1 MPGTGGDRCGAAC
14 GDMRIRRHGGVS
26 RVREASAF
34 LDKKGRSMA
43 SSAAK
48 SEAKEKFLV
57 LPILVLILAQ
67 MGTSGDNGALSLA
80 ATALTTDLGATVAD
94 IQLANMVYSLMAGA
108 FMIAGGMM
116 GTIIGWKKNFRIG
129 AALCALGE
137 VVLAFAPNMMIFIW
151 GGRVLV
157 GFGASFM
164 IPSVLGLVP
173 KIYFGKNRLLA
184 FGCIGAASGLSALL
198 PLVLGVVMELA
209 GMKVTFLVLA
219 AYFAMVL
226 LLSFKLPEIEQSD
239 GKLKFDGIGVALAAL
254 GLFLFLVGI
263 SQIST
268 WGLVEAF
275 PGAPSIGGFSPAIP
289 MVIAGLIIL
298 GILVVVEKKVEAK
311 NGLALLP
318 QSFLKTPQV
327 LAGLA
332 ASAITFFF
340 MGVQA
345 ILMAPYLQL
354 VAGWSAITVG
364 VISIVTGAPTFA
376 FSMGIPK
383 FCPNANPRRVI
394 QLGYIVMAIALGCMA
409 MAVTKTGVNDMLI
422 YLGAFLAGTGAGIVS
437 SQANN
442 VVALAVNERDAA
454 QSGGIQTTMR
464 NVGQALG
471 IALLGAVLLF
481 GITNSV
487 KADAA
492 ASDAISPEVNE
503 QLADMNFSLVSDAN
517 FEAQISEIDMTDAER
532 TELVKINQDCRFNS
546 TRMAYAVGAA
556 IVLAGLLTT
565 PAIKI
570 FKKEEA

>member
-1 MPGTGGDRCGAAC
+1 
-14 GDMRIRRHGGVS
+14 
-26 RVREASAF
+26 
-34 LDKKGRSMA
+34 MA
-43 SSAAK
+43 STAAAK
-48 SEAKEKFLV
+48 EGGKEKFLV

-80 ATALTTDLGATVAD
+80 ATALTQDLGATVAD

-137 VVLAFAPNMMIFIW
+137 VVLALAPNMMVFIW

-173 KIYFGKNRLLA
+173 KIYYGANRVLA

-219 AYFAMVL
+219 VYFAIVL
-226 LLSFKLPEIEQSD
+226 LLSFKLPEIEQND
-239 GKLKFDGIGVALAAL
+239 GKLKFDGIGVALAGL

-263 SQIST
+263 SQISS

-275 PGAPSIGGFSPAIP
+275 PGAPSIVGFSPAIP

-298 GILVVVEKKVEAK
+298 AVLVVVEKKVEAK

-394 QLGYIVMAIALGCMA
+394 QLGYIVMASALGCMA
-409 MAVTKTGVNDMLI
+409 MAVTKTGVNSMLI
-422 YLGAFLAGTGAGIVS
+422 YLGAFLAGAGAGIVS

-487 KADAA
+487 KAEAA
-492 ASDAISPEVNE
+492 NNAAISPEVNA

-517 FEAQISEIDMTDAER
+517 FEAQLSEIDMTDAER

-546 TRMAYAVGAA
+546 TRMAYAVGAC

>member
-1 MPGTGGDRCGAAC
+1 M
-14 GDMRIRRHGGVS
+14 
-26 RVREASAF
+26 
-34 LDKKGRSMA
+34 
-43 SSAAK
+43 
-48 SEAKEKFLV
+48 
-57 LPILVLILAQ
+57 LA
-67 MGTSGDNGALSLA
+67 
-80 ATALTTDLGATVAD
+80 V
-94 IQLANMVYSLMAGA
+94 
-108 FMIAGGMM
+108 
-116 GTIIGWKKNFRIG
+116 
-129 AALCALGE
+129 
-137 VVLAFAPNMMIFIW
+137 
-151 GGRVLV
+151 
-157 GFGASFM
+157 
-164 IPSVLGLVP
+164 
-173 KIYFGKNRLLA
+173 
-184 FGCIGAASGLSALL
+184 
-198 PLVLGVVMELA
+198 
-209 GMKVTFLVLA
+209 
-219 AYFAMVL
+219 YFAIVL
-226 LLSFKLPEIEQSD
+226 LLSFKLPEIEQND
-239 GKLKFDGIGVALAAL
+239 GKLKFDGIGVALAGL

-263 SQIST
+263 SQISS

-275 PGAPSIGGFSPAIP
+275 PGAPSIAGFSPAIP

-298 GILVVVEKKVEAK
+298 AVLVVVEKKVEAK

-394 QLGYIVMAIALGCMA
+394 QLGYIVMASALGCMA
-409 MAVTKTGVNDMLI
+409 MAVTKTGVNSMLI
-422 YLGAFLAGTGAGIVS
+422 YLGAFLAGSGAGIVS

-487 KADAA
+487 KAEAA
-492 ASDAISPEVNE
+492 NNAAISPEVNA

-517 FEAQISEIDMTDAER
+517 FEAQLSEIDMTDAER
-532 TELVKINQDCRFNS
+532 TELVKINQDCRFSS
-546 TRMAYAVGAA
+546 TRLAYGVGAA
-556 IVLAGLLTT
+556 IVLCGLLTT

>member
-1 MPGTGGDRCGAAC
+1 
-14 GDMRIRRHGGVS
+14 
-26 RVREASAF
+26 
-34 LDKKGRSMA
+34 MA
-43 SSAAK
+43 STAAAK
-48 SEAKEKFLV
+48 EGGKEKFLV

-80 ATALTTDLGATVAD
+80 ATALTQDLGATVAD

-137 VVLAFAPNMMIFIW
+137 VVLAFAPNMMVFIW

-173 KIYFGKNRLLA
+173 KIYYGANRVLA

-219 AYFAMVL
+219 VYFAIVL
-226 LLSFKLPEIEQSD
+226 LLSFKLPEIEQND
-239 GKLKFDGIGVALAAL
+239 GKLKFDGIGVALAGL

-263 SQIST
+263 SQISS

-275 PGAPSIGGFSPAIP
+275 PGAPSIAGFSPAIP

-298 GILVVVEKKVEAK
+298 AILVVVEKKVEAK

-394 QLGYIVMAIALGCMA
+394 QLGYIVMASALGCMA
-409 MAVTKTGVNDMLI
+409 MAVTKTGVNSMLI
-422 YLGAFLAGTGAGIVS
+422 YLGAFLAGAGAGIVS

-487 KADAA
+487 KAEAA
-492 ASDAISPEVNE
+492 NNAAISPEVNA

-517 FEAQISEIDMTDAER
+517 FEAQLSEIDMTDAER

-546 TRMAYAVGAA
+546 TRMAYAVGAC

>member
-1 MPGTGGDRCGAAC
+1 
-14 GDMRIRRHGGVS
+14 
-26 RVREASAF
+26 
-34 LDKKGRSMA
+34 
-43 SSAAK
+43 
-48 SEAKEKFLV
+48 
-57 LPILVLILAQ
+57 
-67 MGTSGDNGALSLA
+67 
-80 ATALTTDLGATVAD
+80 
-94 IQLANMVYSLMAGA
+94 
-108 FMIAGGMM
+108 
-116 GTIIGWKKNFRIG
+116 
-129 AALCALGE
+129 
-137 VVLAFAPNMMIFIW
+137 
-151 GGRVLV
+151 
-157 GFGASFM
+157 
-164 IPSVLGLVP
+164 
-173 KIYFGKNRLLA
+173 
-184 FGCIGAASGLSALL
+184 
-198 PLVLGVVMELA
+198 
-209 GMKVTFLVLA
+209 
-219 AYFAMVL
+219 
-226 LLSFKLPEIEQSD
+226 
-239 GKLKFDGIGVALAAL
+239 
-254 GLFLFLVGI
+254 
-263 SQIST
+263 
-268 WGLVEAF
+268 
-275 PGAPSIGGFSPAIP
+275 
-289 MVIAGLIIL
+289 
-298 GILVVVEKKVEAK
+298 
-311 NGLALLP
+311 
-318 QSFLKTPQV
+318 
-327 LAGLA
+327 
-332 ASAITFFF
+332 

-394 QLGYIVMAIALGCMA
+394 QLGYIVMAAALGCMA
-409 MAVTKTGVNDMLI
+409 MAVTKTGVNNMLI

-487 KADAA
+487 KSEA
-492 ASDAISPEVNE
+492 ASNDAISPEVNE

-517 FEAQISEIDMTDAER
+517 FEAQIAEIDMSDAER
-532 TELVKINQDCRFNS
+532 SELVKINQDCRYNS

>member
-1 MPGTGGDRCGAAC
+1 MGHRGPDHP
-14 GDMRIRRHGGVS
+14 RRP
-26 RVREASAF
+26 RRRRE
-34 LDKKGRSMA
+34 
-43 SSAAK
+43 
-48 SEAKEKFLV
+48 E
-57 LPILVLILAQ
+57 
-67 MGTSGDNGALSLA
+67 
-80 ATALTTDLGATVAD
+80 
-94 IQLANMVYSLMAGA
+94 
-108 FMIAGGMM
+108 
-116 GTIIGWKKNFRIG
+116 
-129 AALCALGE
+129 
-137 VVLAFAPNMMIFIW
+137 
-151 GGRVLV
+151 
-157 GFGASFM
+157 
-164 IPSVLGLVP
+164 
-173 KIYFGKNRLLA
+173 
-184 FGCIGAASGLSALL
+184 
-198 PLVLGVVMELA
+198 
-209 GMKVTFLVLA
+209 
-219 AYFAMVL
+219 
-226 LLSFKLPEIEQSD
+226 
-239 GKLKFDGIGVALAAL
+239 
-254 GLFLFLVGI
+254 
-263 SQIST
+263 
-268 WGLVEAF
+268 
-275 PGAPSIGGFSPAIP
+275 
-289 MVIAGLIIL
+289 
-298 GILVVVEKKVEAK
+298 VEAK

-383 FCPNANPRRVI
+383 LLPQRQPPSRHPARLHRHGLRPR
-394 QLGYIVMAIALGCMA
+394 CMA
-409 MAVTKTGVNDMLI
+409 MAVTKTGVNSMLI
-422 YLGAFLAGTGAGIVS
+422 YLGAFLAGAGAGIVS

-487 KADAA
+487 KAEAA
-492 ASDAISPEVNE
+492 NNAAISPEANA

-517 FEAQISEIDMTDAER
+517 FEAQLSEIDMTDAER
-532 TELVKINQDCRFNS
+532 TELVKS
-546 TRMAYAVGAA
+546 TPGLPLQLHPHGLRCGAC

>member
-1 MPGTGGDRCGAAC
+1 
-14 GDMRIRRHGGVS
+14 
-26 RVREASAF
+26 
-34 LDKKGRSMA
+34 MA

-226 LLSFKLPEIEQSD
+226 LLSFKLPEIEQND